1 MFDSDSLEKNAFIT
15 SQFYFEDYTDSTA
28 NVTVR
33 YLGDEYLF
41 YKIDYFQKPKQC
53 QMTTYTDLTPEEYL
67 DALNAFNKC
76 EIEKK
81 EMSEEEPKPEVSLK
95 IDRKSLVIQGQ
106 INSTRK
112 GSFINNCTLQ
122 YEEYKF

>member
-1 MFDSDSLEKNAFIT
+1 MFDSGSLEKNAFIT
-15 SQFYFEDYTDSTA
+15 SKFYFEDYTDFTA

-41 YKIDYFQKPKQC
+41 YKIGLREPKQC
-53 QMTTYTDLTPEEYL
+53 QIPDNPTSEDYL
-67 DALNAFNKC
+67 DALEC

-81 EMSEEEPKPEVSLK
+81 EMSEEEPKPEVAFK

-106 INSTRK
+106 INSTRQ

-122 YEEYKF
+122 YEEYLF